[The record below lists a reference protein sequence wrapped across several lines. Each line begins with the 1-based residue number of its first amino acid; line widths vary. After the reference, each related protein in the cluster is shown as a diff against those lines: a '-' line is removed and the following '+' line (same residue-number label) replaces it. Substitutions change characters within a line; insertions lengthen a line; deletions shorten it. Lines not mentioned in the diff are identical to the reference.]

1 MPERSNPNLARRL
14 RLAAELRRL
23 REQAGMTGQQVRAR
37 LGWPSSSKLSNIEH
51 GTTGVKQADLERL
64 LVLYGVSDEHQAGL
78 FALAE
83 ESRDAGHPLV
93 AGPSESDEQR
103 RLLDAERDAA
113 SIWIWEP
120 QIFPG
125 LFQVPAYS
133 RALMLPWA
141 RLFTLPRGE
150 TDRRIAARQ
159 LRQDVL
165 NRIPPLEL
173 SVVIDESVL
182 YRRIGGPAVMAE
194 QLARMLAASELP
206 GVDVRILPL
215 DGEHVIGTGAFNYFR
230 FRQIHDVPLHDLV
243 TLDHLTG
250 TSYADSEYETHQYAV
265 AFESLR
271 HDALD
276 PGESRT
282 LISRAA
288 VATSNR
294 GG

>member
-1 MPERSNPNLARRL
+1 
-14 RLAAELRRL
+14 
-23 REQAGMTGQQVRAR
+23 
-37 LGWPSSSKLSNIEH
+37 
-51 GTTGVKQADLERL
+51 VKQVDLERL
-64 LVLYGVSDEHQAGL
+64 LALYGVPDEHRAGL

-83 ESRDAGHPLV
+83 ESREAGPPLV
-93 AGPSESDEQR
+93 AVPSESDEQR

-133 RALMLPWA
+133 RALMLAWA
-141 RLFTLPRGE
+141 RLFTLPPGE

-159 LRQDVL
+159 LRQGVL
-165 NRIPPLEL
+165 SRLPPLEL

-194 QLARMLAASELP
+194 QLARMVTASDLP
-206 GVDVRILPL
+206 GVDVRILSL
-215 DGEHVIGTGAFNYFR
+215 DSDHVIGTGAFNYFK
-230 FRQIHDVPLHDLV
+230 FKQIHDVPLHDLV
-243 TLDHLTG
+243 TFDHLTG
-250 TSYADSEYETHQYAV
+250 TSYADSDYETHKYAV

-282 LISRAA
+282 LMSRAA
-288 VATSNR
+288 AASVER
-294 GG
+294 DC